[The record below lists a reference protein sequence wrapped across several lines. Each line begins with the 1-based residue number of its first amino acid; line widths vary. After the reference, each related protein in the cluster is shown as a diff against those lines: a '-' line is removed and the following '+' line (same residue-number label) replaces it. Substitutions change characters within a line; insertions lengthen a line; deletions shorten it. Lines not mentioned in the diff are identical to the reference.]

1 MSNDKIVPTEEEKKR
16 FAECME
22 KPEFREMLFDYM
34 KEIQDPKNKSQYEEE
49 IKKYEKQLFGLYLLI
64 FADIEKHI
72 LVVAR

>member
-34 KEIQDPKNKSQYEEE
+34 KEIQDPKNKTQYEEE
-49 IKKYEKQLFGLYLLI
+49 IKKYEKQLFGLYVFI
-64 FADIEKHI
+64 Y
-72 LVVAR
+72 